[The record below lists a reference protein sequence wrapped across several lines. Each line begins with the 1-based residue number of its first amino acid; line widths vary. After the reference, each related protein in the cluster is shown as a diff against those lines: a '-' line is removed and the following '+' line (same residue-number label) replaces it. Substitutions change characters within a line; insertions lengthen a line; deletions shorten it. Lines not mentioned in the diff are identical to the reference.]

1 MARRPLSRSLGR
13 PKSGRQAFY
22 VAMQQPGSD
31 FTYMNVSA
39 LIVAAGR
46 GERAGGSIPKQY
58 IDLGGRPVL
67 TWSIEALS
75 RAGVQDIVV
84 AINAADADLCRAA
97 IGDFPN
103 LQTVV
108 GGATRTDSVRAGLAA
123 VRGEIVLIHDAARPG
138 LSENVVAA
146 LIREIEAG
154 AAGAAPALPIS
165 DSIRRTLGDDSVDVA
180 RDGLVRVQTPQAFRT
195 DVIRAA
201 YTAADASAVFTDD
214 LSVARAHGA
223 NVRLIPGDHRLM
235 KFTHKEDLAV
245 LETLLGDALT
255 PCVGTGFDAHRFSE
269 GDHVTLCGVRIAH
282 SKGLLGHSDADAGWH
297 ALVDAILGAL
307 GEGDIGAHF
316 PPSDPQWKGAA
327 SEAFLRHAVA
337 RVRAAHGRVLHVD
350 VTLICERPKIGPH
363 REAMRART
371 AEVLGVPLDRVSIKA
386 TTTERMGFTGREEG
400 LAAQAVATVARRLI
414 A

>member
-1 MARRPLSRSLGR
+1 
-13 PKSGRQAFY
+13 
-22 VAMQQPGSD
+22 
-31 FTYMNVSA
+31 
-39 LIVAAGR
+39 
-46 GERAGGSIPKQY
+46 
-58 IDLGGRPVL
+58 
-67 TWSIEALS
+67 
-75 RAGVQDIVV
+75 
-84 AINAADADLCRAA
+84 
-97 IGDFPN
+97 
-103 LQTVV
+103 
-108 GGATRTDSVRAGLAA
+108 
-123 VRGEIVLIHDAARPG
+123 
-138 LSENVVAA
+138 
-146 LIREIEAG
+146 
-154 AAGAAPALPIS
+154 PIS

-337 RVRAAHGRVLHVD
+337 RVRAAHGRILHVD

-363 REAMRART
+363 REVMRART
-371 AEVLGVPLDRVSIKA
+371 AEVLGVPVNRVSIKA

-400 LAAQAVATVARRLI
+400 LAAQAVATVARRLT